1 MRIKF
6 VWIND
11 AALVICR
18 HYMPYLKGFSIQIY
32 KLVFVIW
39 LKDKNNDEVC

>member
-1 MRIKF
+1 MKCKF

-11 AALVICR
+11 AAPIVCR
-18 HYMPYLKGFSIQIY
+18 NYMPYLKGFSIQIY

-39 LKDKNNDEVC
+39 LKEEHDD